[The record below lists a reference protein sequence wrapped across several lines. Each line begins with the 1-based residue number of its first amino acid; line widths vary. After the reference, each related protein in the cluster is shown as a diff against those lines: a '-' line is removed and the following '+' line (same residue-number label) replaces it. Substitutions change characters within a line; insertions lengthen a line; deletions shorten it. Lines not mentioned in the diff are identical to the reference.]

1 MKAEMARRICH
12 YHLRKR
18 VGYGE
23 ESYASATAVGT
34 DKIELLLLDPMSV
47 KSWIKK
53 LGFWGFLFLLLK
65 GLLWLTIPALI
76 TIFAD

>member
-23 ESYASATAVGT
+23 ESYASATAV
-34 DKIELLLLDPMSV
+34 V
-47 KSWIKK
+47 
-53 LGFWGFLFLLLK
+53 
-65 GLLWLTIPALI
+65 LTRSNC
-76 TIFAD
+76 FY